1 MSITHQDRNFF
12 ADLTATHAV
21 NAMVACVFA
30 VSGPVAI
37 ILTVSAKGGMSSA
50 ELASWL
56 FGSFF
61 VNGAVSFIFCMV
73 YRQPLVCL
81 WTIPGIV
88 LVGTAIDHLAF
99 SDIVGAYMA
108 TGCLLLVLGSS
119 GLLSKIAD
127 AVPLPIVMGMV
138 AGVLLQF
145 GLSWV
150 TSLFSAP
157 WIAVPMTIAYFII
170 AALPLLARY
179 CPPMLV
185 TLLVGALAI
194 YATGAAPEAAT
205 VTLEIVT
212 PILFLPTFSWQAMV
226 ELVVPLMITVVFVQ
240 NSQGIAILRSTGHK
254 PPVNAIVNVCGGASL
269 LAALVGTV
277 PTCLTGP
284 VNGIISAGGAREG
297 HYAAGVIV
305 AIFCMIFG
313 LLAPPVTT
321 LLLSTPVAFI
331 ATLGGI
337 ALLPVLQGAFIN
349 AFNGKFASGA
359 LVAFMVTLS
368 EVTLFNVGAPFWGLL
383 AGLLVSWILE
393 RAHFQARLS

>member
-1 MSITHQDRNFF
+1 MEETEARRHFF
-12 ADLTATHAV
+12 ADLSATHLV
-21 NAMVACVFA
+21 NAMVAFVFA
-30 VSGPVAI
+30 ISGPVAI
-37 ILTVSAKGGMSSA
+37 ILTVSAKGGMSSE

-61 VNGAVSFIFCMV
+61 VNGAVSFVFCLV

-108 TGCLLLVLGSS
+108 TGCLLLALGLS
-119 GLLSKIAD
+119 GWLSRIAD
-127 AVPLPIVMGMV
+127 AIPLPIVMGMV

-145 GLSWV
+145 GIGWI
-150 TSLFSAP
+150 TSIFSAP
-157 WIAVPMTIAYFII
+157 WIAAPMTIAYLAV
-170 AALPLLARY
+170 AALPLISRY

-185 TLLVGALAI
+185 TLLVGAAAI
-194 YATGAAPEAAT
+194 YATNAAPEAAE
-205 VTLEIVT
+205 VSFAIVT
-212 PILFLPTFSWQAMV
+212 PILFFPTFSWQAMV

-240 NSQGIAILRSTGHK
+240 NSQGIAILRSTGHQ
-254 PPVNAIVNVCGGASL
+254 PPVNAIVNVCGGTSL
-269 LAALVGTV
+269 IAAWVGTV

-297 HYAAGVIV
+297 HYTAGVIV
-305 AIFCMIFG
+305 AILCMIFG
-313 LLAPPVTT
+313 LLAPPVTA
-321 LLLSTPVAFI
+321 LLLATPVAFI

-337 ALLPVLQGAFIN
+337 ALLPVLQGAFVN
-349 AFNGKFASGA
+349 AFSGKFTIGA

-368 EVTLFNVGAPFWGLL
+368 EVTLFNIGAPFWGLL
-383 AGLLVSWILE
+383 AGILVSRVLE
-393 RAHFQARLS
+393 RSHYQS